1 MRILLI
7 ATAAITLGGSCLEG
21 HARNDQQSGQ
31 PSGAFLPGTFD
42 STKLINW
49 TVRTGNA
56 YYMRDSGDAI
66 YLYINVVSGDVKQ
79 EKPRTPL
86 NVSLVLD
93 RSGSMAGEKME
104 YARKAARF
112 LVDQLNDKDYLSIVN
127 YDDLVEVTSAS
138 QPIKNKEYLRKRIDE
153 ITDRG
158 STNLSGGML
167 EGYSQVKSTKKE
179 GYVNRVLLLTDGLAN
194 TGVVDPQELK
204 RIVQTKYTEEGVALS
219 TFGLGADYNE
229 DLLTLLAETGRAN
242 YYFIDSADKIPALFA
257 RELKGLLNV
266 VAQNAV
272 VQLELPQGVKCEK
285 VYGYPF
291 EEKDGK
297 VQIRFNDIYAKDEK
311 AILIKLIRPK
321 TAAETLNF
329 TCKLQYTD
337 ANQLKDMKEET
348 PVTIKQTGN
357 AGLYRE
363 GEDKLVQEMLALFE
377 STEEFDV
384 IMAKVDNGD
393 YERAKSEAAI
403 SLQKLDL
410 KSVHYNSPRLE
421 AQKVKMKEYVQ
432 RIDSVQTMQVED
444 RKMYQKSN
452 KSSNYEVKKQKKY

>member
-7 ATAAITLGGSCLEG
+7 ATAAITLGGACMEG
-21 HARNDQQSGQ
+21 HARNEQQSGQ
-31 PSGAFLPGTFD
+31 PSNAFLPGTFD

-49 TVRTGNA
+49 VVRPGNA
-56 YYMRDSGDAI
+56 YYMRDSGDAL
-66 YLYINVVSGDVKQ
+66 YLYVHVVSGDVKQ

-93 RSGSMAGEKME
+93 RSGSMAGEKIE

-127 YDDLVEVTSAS
+127 YDDFVEVTSES

-167 EGYSQVKSTKKE
+167 EGYTQVKKTRKE

-194 TGVVDPQELK
+194 TGIVEPQELK
-204 RIVQTKYTEEGVALS
+204 KIVQTKYMEEGVALS

-229 DLLTLLAETGRAN
+229 DLLTMLAETGRAN

-266 VAQNAV
+266 VAQNAM
-272 VQLELPQGVKCEK
+272 VQIELPQGVKCEK
-285 VYGYPF
+285 VFGYPF

-297 VQIRFNDIYAKDEK
+297 LQIRFNDIYAKDEK
-311 AILIKLIRPK
+311 SILIKLIRPRAS
-321 TAAETLNF
+321 TENLNF
-329 TCKLQYTD
+329 TCSLKYTD
-337 ANQLKDMKEET
+337 ANQLKDVKEEK
-348 PVTIKQTGN
+348 PVTIKLTGN
-357 AGLYRE
+357 AGLYKE

-384 IMAKVDNGD
+384 IMAKVDEGD
-393 YERAKSEAAI
+393 YEKAKSEAAA
-403 SLQKLDL
+403 SLQKLEL
-410 KSVHYNSPRLE
+410 KSVHYNSAKLE
-421 AQKVKMKEYVQ
+421 EQKVKVREYVK
-432 RIDSVQTMQVED
+432 RIDSVRTMQVED
-444 RKMYQKSN
+444 RKIFQKSS
-452 KSSNYEVKKQKKY
+452 KSANYEVKKQKKY